1 MNSTFFSRVLAKDLG
16 AARALCGT
24 VAFLGAVSAISAISA
39 ISTANARPLMMDEPV
54 SQFAHGFYYACGL
67 RTNGSAA
74 CWGYTPFGPLSS
86 GAAAVTPTDIAG
98 LSSGIARLGMGL
110 LNGCAVTSSNT
121 VKCWDSGASTGQL
134 NEAALNG
141 STFAS
146 LLGGD
151 VVDVVAGSG
160 PVICALKLN
169 GRLRCAGSHVAT
181 GEIGLPAGEHVVE
194 ASVTSIPPSAASTA
208 GNIFGCA
215 RTTTGAVYCWGSNVK
230 GQLGNETVID
240 SATPVR
246 VQLPPGFIANSVA
259 TSGFTTD
266 GTACAASTAGRTVC
280 WGNNENGALGIG
292 TADTNAHSS
301 PVDVVG
307 LSSGTRK
314 LSMRRRPGGSTSTCA
329 SDEFGGIK
337 CWGSNLN
344 GTLGNGGVGGFA
356 ATPAYVVGLSSGANV
371 VASAKSTTSMECAQ
385 MLHGDVKCWGTAGVV
400 GGVGDGTRDARYT
413 PVSVNRFSRGAS
425 MVTAGTE
432 NTCAITSGGGA
443 KCWGA
448 SDKGQVGAGAGL
460 QGDVLLPT
468 NVTGLTQQASQISA
482 GTYHSCAVTFA
493 GGVKCWGSN
502 VYGALGLATVGGIY
516 NVPTD
521 VPGLLSGVRRVQV
534 TAQQGCALL
543 GNNTEVRC
551 WGTNVAG
558 LLGVDPAVTASS
570 NVPLATSVNLGL
582 NPGETVLDIVA
593 SAGNNDETI
602 ASVCALTSS
611 NRLRCWGSNRFGQLG
626 IGGTAKAVWQAVTPI
641 GFESGV
647 TAVALGLGHTCAI
660 KTGGSLFCWGSEY
673 SGVLGNGYATG
684 QLNTPS
690 TTPVDLGLGVTAT
703 AIAAGGLNTCAV
715 LSSGKAA
722 CWGANDW
729 GQVGDGTQLD
739 RSAPALVNLA
749 DSARPVSITIG
760 LWHVCALTSD
770 TDLQCWG
777 RNQSGQL
784 GNKSNGGYQPLPVEV
799 LPLGQS
805 LKFTAPLSLK
815 MNVATPLSATAS
827 SGLPVSF
834 DTWTPQ
840 TCTVSGNTTTGFTV
854 TAIAPVLCGIR
865 ASQPGNL
872 ATPAGQ
878 FTSAPQAMEI
888 VPISD
893 VACGSA
899 NGVFVSAAPT
909 ANLCSG
915 GTASAVTSGNGYEW
929 FCNGATT
936 HAAAVCR
943 APFAVATVTL
953 QSASS
958 TVAVGQAV
966 LLTAT
971 VTGNGGAAA
980 GTVVFVDI
988 DADNPIA
995 GCEARPIVG
1004 GIATCNAIFA
1014 VAGSRPLRA
1023 GYLGSATY
1031 STVNSSPIVQ
1041 TVTAGASALILTSAS
1056 NPSVLGASV
1065 MFTATPTPAAANR
1078 AGTVT
1083 FSLGGNTIAGC
1094 VAKPLVSGS
1103 ATCAPLFATTGS
1115 YSMAASYSGDANFEP
1130 ATSSTLLQAVDA
1142 VPGAPQSVVAT
1153 AAAPSQIGQVGVVFA
1168 APASNGGS
1176 AIASYTATCS
1186 RLAPA
1191 APLPM
1196 SASGAASP
1204 IVVTPLELG
1213 AAVNCTVT
1221 ATNGVG
1227 TGPASAA
1234 SNTATPVVPL
1244 NVDASTATAYDA
1256 ATDGVMIMRA
1266 LFGLTGTAISNGAR
1280 GATANRDAAQIAAY
1294 LAALRPE
1301 LDIDGNGQIDA
1312 LTDGLLI
1319 VRYMLNLRG
1328 TALTAGA
1335 AGPSPGR
1342 TLAEIEA
1349 YLATLMP

>member
-1 MNSTFFSRVLAKDLG
+1 MNSTFFSRVLAVALG
-16 AARALCGT
+16 AARALCGAAAC
-24 VAFLGAVSAISAISA
+24 VGAFSAISAISA
-39 ISTANARPLMMDEPV
+39 IGAANARPLMMDETV
-54 SQFAHGFYYACGL
+54 SQFAHGHYYACGL

-74 CWGYTPFGPLSS
+74 CWGVAPFGPSS
-86 GAAAVTPTDIAG
+86 GTVRTPTDIVG
-98 LSSGIARLGMGL
+98 LSSGITRLSMGVL
-110 LNGCAVTSSNT
+110 FGCAVTSSNT
-121 VKCWDSGASTGQL
+121 VKCWDSSSL
-134 NEAALNG
+134 PDLLIEAPFNG

-151 VVDVVAGSG
+151 VVDVFADGAFA
-160 PVICALKLN
+160 CALKLN
-169 GRLRCAGSHVAT
+169 GKLRCVGTNVAT
-181 GEIGLPAGEHVVE
+181 VELGLPDGEHVVE
-194 ASVTSIPPSAASTA
+194 AAAS
-208 GNIFGCA
+208 NSFGCA
-215 RTTTGAVYCWGSNVK
+215 RTTTGAVYCWGNNGK
-230 GQLGNETVID
+230 GQLGDTTTTD

-246 VQLPPGFIANSVA
+246 VQLPLGFIATSVA
-259 TSGFTTD
+259 TTTAGFATD
-266 GTACAASTAGRTVC
+266 GTACAASTAGRTMC
-280 WGNNENGALGIG
+280 WGNNVNGALGGG
-292 TADTNAHSS
+292 TADASAHSA
-301 PVDVVG
+301 PGDVLG

-314 LSMRRRPGGSTSTCA
+314 LSMRHKFGNNTSTCA

-337 CWGSNLN
+337 CWGSNAVA
-344 GTLGNGGVGGFA
+344 TLGNGQSGTTIPFA

-371 VASAKSTTSMECAQ
+371 VASAKSLTGMECAQ

-400 GGVGDGTRDARYT
+400 GGVGDGTSTARYT

-425 MVTAGTE
+425 MVTAGTF

-448 SDKGQVGAGAGL
+448 SYNGQVGAGAGL

-482 GTYHSCAVTFA
+482 GSNHSCAVTFA
-493 GGVKCWGSN
+493 GGVKCWGRNS
-502 VYGALGLATVGGIY
+502 YGALGLGAAGTPDGIY

-521 VPGLLSGVRRVQV
+521 VPTLTSGVRRVQV

-543 GNNTEVRC
+543 SNNTEVRC

-558 LLGVDPAVTASS
+558 LLGVDPAVTPSS
-570 NVPLATSVNLGL
+570 NVPFTTSVNLGL
-582 NPGETVLDIVA
+582 DAGETVLDIVA
-593 SAGNNDETI
+593 SAGNNDETV

-626 IGGTAKAVWQAVTPI
+626 IGSTANAVWQAVTPI

-690 TTPVDLGLGVTAT
+690 TTPVNLGLGVTAT

-739 RSAPALVNLA
+739 RSAPALVSLA

-784 GNKSNGGYQPLPVEV
+784 GNKSNGGYQPSPVEV

-915 GTASAVTSGNGYEW
+915 GTTSAVTSGNGYEW

-971 VTGNGGAAA
+971 VTGNGGAAT
-980 GTVVFVDI
+980 GTMEFFDI
-988 DADNPIA
+988 DADGDAIT
-995 GCEARPIVG
+995 GCAARPIIG
-1004 GIATCNAIFA
+1004 GVATCNAIFTY
-1014 VAGSRPLRA
+1014 AGDHRLQATYS
-1023 GYLGSATY
+1023 GSATY
-1031 STVNSSPIVQ
+1031 SRVISSQIVQ
-1041 TVTAGASALILTSAS
+1041 TVTRGASALILTSAS
-1056 NPSVLGASV
+1056 NPSVVGASV

-1094 VAKPLVSGS
+1094 IAKPLVSGS
-1103 ATCAPLFATTGS
+1103 ATCTPLFAATGS
-1115 YSMAASYSGDANFEP
+1115 YSMAASYSGDANFEA
-1130 ATSSTLLQAVDA
+1130 ATSSTLLQAVNA
-1142 VPGAPQSVVAT
+1142 LPGAPQLVVAT
-1153 AAAPSQIGQVGVVFA
+1153 AAAPSQIGQVSVAFA

-1176 AIASYTATCS
+1176 AILSYTATCS

-1191 APLPM
+1191 ALLPV
-1196 SASGAASP
+1196 SASGTASP
-1204 IVVTPLELG
+1204 IVVTPLTLG
-1213 AAVNCTVT
+1213 VAVNCVVT

-1244 NVDASTATAYDA
+1244 NVDASTATVYDA
-1256 ATDGVMIMRA
+1256 ATDGVMIVRA
-1266 LFGLTGTAISNGAR
+1266 LLGLTGAAISNGAR
-1280 GATANRDAAQIAAY
+1280 GTTATRDAAQIATY
-1294 LAALRPE
+1294 LAALRPQ

-1335 AGPSPGR
+1335 VGPMPGR